1 MRYYVSAIIQ
11 YPVQILHSL
20 ELCYSAVCTAS
31 LVVVFFVIHCNLYEM
46 VDDGLHAVEFMGM
59 IFIGVGVAQSVYC
72 ILSITDLILLL
83 EI

>member
-11 YPVQILHSL
+11 YPVQILHSF

-46 VDDGLHAVEFMGM
+46 VDDGLHAVGDDM
-59 IFIGVGVAQSVYC
+59 Y
-72 ILSITDLILLL
+72 
-83 EI
+83 